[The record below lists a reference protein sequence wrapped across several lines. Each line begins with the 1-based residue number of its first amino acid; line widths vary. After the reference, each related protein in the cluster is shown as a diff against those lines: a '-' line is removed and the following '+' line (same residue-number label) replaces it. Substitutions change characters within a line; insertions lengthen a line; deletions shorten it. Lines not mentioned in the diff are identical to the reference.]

1 VPLHRVYGPPGCG
14 KTTYL
19 RRQALLAADRYG
31 ERSVMV
37 ASLTRAAAHEVAGR
51 IPTFPPQNIGT
62 LHSFAYRGLDKPALA
77 ETPDG
82 IKAWNADAPP
92 HLRLDATSRDTDYPD
107 IEPMPTTSGATAA
120 DLHSAY
126 GILRARRADRSTYPP
141 DVERFATRWED
152 WKRQTGRLDFS
163 DLIDI
168 AADELDAAPGD
179 PAVFMVDEAQDM
191 SAAEMRLVHRW
202 GAAAGHLVIVGDPD
216 QNLYEWRG
224 SDPGEFARGD
234 AESEHILK
242 QTYRVP
248 ELAHAFAVDWIERT
262 HGRRPIAYR
271 PTSVR
276 GDLARYGVQYRDRGG
291 VATLIDRCAASAEEG
306 RTSMILASC
315 GFMLNPIAAQMR
327 ADGVPFHNPYRPT
340 HGGWNPLR
348 GARRLLSLLRGDEAA
363 WGREAAEW
371 AWKDV
376 WSFVEPMRAE
386 WFDRGGKALIER
398 RAGRDRF
405 GNEDA
410 ASAAIGDDGM
420 RLLHDLLTPEA
431 FGAVVSGDVSWWEAS
446 LLASWRPKVAYAC
459 EVARRRGAA
468 SLREEPRVVLGTIH
482 SVKGG
487 EADDVF
493 VFPDLSDAA
502 MKEWTGRESQRA
514 AIRRLFYVA
523 FTRTRGGLY
532 LCAPSSPRAVRLP
545 PPPNI

>member
-1 VPLHRVYGPPGCG
+1 MPLHRVYGPPGCG

-31 ERSVMV
+31 ERSVLV

-62 LHSFAYRGLDKPALA
+62 LHAFAYRGLDRPALA

-82 IKAWNADAPP
+82 IKAWNADSPP
-92 HLRLDATSRDTDYPD
+92 HLRLEASSRDTDYPD
-107 IEPMPTTSGATAA
+107 LEPVAATPGSSAA
-120 DLHSAY
+120 DLHNAY
-126 GILRARRADRSTYPP
+126 SILRARRADRSAYPP
-141 DVERFATRWED
+141 DVERFAQRWED
-152 WKRQTGRLDFS
+152 WKRQTGRRDFA
-163 DLIDI
+163 DLIDV

-202 GAAAGHLVIVGDPD
+202 GDAAGHLVIVGDPD

-224 SDPGEFARGD
+224 SDPAEFGRGD
-234 AESEHILK
+234 AESEHVLE

-248 ELAHAFAVDWIERT
+248 ELAHAYAVDWIERT
-262 HGRRPIAYR
+262 LGRRPIAYR

-291 VATLIDRCAASAEEG
+291 VAALVDRCAAAAEEG
-306 RTSMILASC
+306 RSSMILASC
-315 GFMLNPIAAQMR
+315 GFMLNPVAAQMR

-348 GARRLLSLLRGDEAA
+348 GARRVLSLLRGDADA
-363 WGREAAEW
+363 WGADAAEW
-371 AWKDV
+371 SWRDV

-398 RAGRDRF
+398 RAGPDQF
-405 GNEDA
+405 GNTDA
-410 ASAAIGDDGM
+410 AFAPIGDDGM
-420 RLLHDLLTPEA
+420 RLLYDLLVEDA
-431 FGAVVSGDVSWWEAS
+431 FGALVSGDVSWWESS
-446 LLASWRPKVAYAC
+446 LLASWKPKVAYAC

-468 SLREEPRVVLGTIH
+468 SLGEEPRVILGTIH

-487 EADDVF
+487 EADDVY

-502 MKEWTGRESQRA
+502 MREWTGREEQRA

-545 PPPNI
+545 PPL